1 MSADRAVLL
10 GIDGGG
16 TSTVACLANE
26 AGLILGRG
34 KAGPSNAKTI
44 GPDRAREA
52 LGDAIALA
60 FADAKLQ
67 PAPVEV
73 ACLGLAGFDRPEDR
87 ALLNYWSD
95 SVRWARRLI
104 PANDAELVL
113 AAGTAEGWGIALIA
127 GTGSIA
133 FGKTPDGRTARAGG
147 WGPLFGDEGSAYA
160 VAIEG
165 LRAVARRADGRL
177 PAPSDPDPFS
187 QQICEAVGVR
197 SPQDLVSALYTPE
210 WDRSRLASLAPI
222 VIAAASKDPDLAQEM
237 TDRAAQDLAQM
248 IDAVRLN
255 LGREL
260 MQHQSPHARSWF
272 VGPLPIALAGGF
284 LLGNDSLRSRLQVI
298 LRTQQGDG
306 LGTIEPVNEPVQGAI
321 ALARR
326 ALG

>member
-1 MSADRAVLL
+1 MSLDRAVLL
-10 GIDGGG
+10 GVDGGG
-16 TSTVACLANE
+16 TSTVACLADE
-26 AGLILGRG
+26 AGAILGRG
-34 KAGPSNAKTI
+34 KAGPSNAKAI

-52 LGDAIALA
+52 LGDAIASA
-60 FADAKLQ
+60 FADAGLQ

-87 ALLNYWSD
+87 ALLNHWAD
-95 SVRWARRLI
+95 SVRWARHLI

-113 AAGTAEGWGIALIA
+113 AAGTEDGWGIALIA

-177 PAPSDPDPFS
+177 SAPSDPDPFS
-187 QQICEAVGVR
+187 QRVCEAVGVR
-197 SPQDLVSALYTPE
+197 SDLVSTLYTPE
-210 WDRSRLASLAPI
+210 WDRSRLASLAP
-222 VIAAASKDPDLAQEM
+222 VVLAAAEDDPDLADEM

-260 MQHQSPHARSWF
+260 MQDQSPHARSWF

-284 LLGNDSLRSRLQVI
+284 LLGSESLRNRLQVI

-306 LGTIEPVNEPVQGAI
+306 LGTIEAVNEPVQGAI

-326 ALG
+326 ALA